1 MHNFLTQRTED
12 FLKESTEV
20 KSLHDNKFFT
30 DREFF
35 KKIQEK
41 ELEKAFMIMF
51 SYPQTLKKV
60 KQAKQYNEIFQHNE
74 FYEGVTKDK
83 KYEKEFNGE
92 TVRLNK
98 CNLFFPEIVD
108 IEYNDYSN
116 AELFKDDL
124 FAQDYKDGFMVV
136 SQEIDDVKIPIHMSM
151 GGVLK
156 NGKPIDEKDTFSAI
170 DTEDIFGKEAKT
182 FGKNV
187 FQISSSITKNFES
200 FRNYGQVTWS
210 DKKFDDKV
218 IMYFVAPKINKTK
231 ALRIDLGNNVRMK
244 SLLKIFRKNPQE
256 GRTLSQIKFLR
267 DKTQAWNVTMEYGTE
282 KFHKNHPNMNATELK
297 KFLLKVSYKKCLL
310 SNYKIN
316 MFHEEDFNHN
326 EYISKCRTSL
336 ENLKKY
342 YMEEVYPY
350 EEKLASLHIPNPKK
364 DKDVFNAYIKKII
377 IKSSVMGFFCSE
389 NTLPSGVKINT
400 EHKSLNDCFLFWSQI
415 GLFELL
421 FNLFNEHNSKL
432 LFVSAGSVNDLNA
445 AKDPSKGSSFT
456 VFATSIDPWWVT
468 AEQDESYKAMVK
480 LSHMGF
486 EFKDKH
492 VLQEAMDSETGYL
505 MPYDGA
511 FELLD
516 DPLYKFIRFREYEDL
531 ITIVISDKNE
541 RCLVE
546 VFDKKKVD
554 FKYMLWN
561 DLKFSKDTTIENI
574 QDIYLKLATCI
585 RDSKVL
591 IERNSTM
598 KFRGRRTPHGCNTK
612 STYEI
617 YFPRVRY
624 RRNPNK
630 EQLRREKDFFA
641 ESRKF
646 QGTRRHHA
654 RKLVAGYK
662 ADKKQLLLA
671 KQMDFYVPEGHTYV
685 KASTWGDNM
694 TKREVRYRHT
704 DLNGMFYVSK
714 TEMSE
719 AQKIDQ
725 LSSAGFE
732 EYCENYIQKLGYE
745 VKHRSNYDGGIDIR
759 AVRILDNMEA
769 EDLLVQCKHWNSP
782 IPPGAMRDFKT
793 ACDMEETKNSKKF
806 MFITSSRFSPGA
818 VELADKFDI
827 EIVDGDRLINEME

>member
-12 FLKESTEV
+12 FLKESTQV

-35 KKIQEK
+35 KKTQEK
-41 ELEKAFMIMF
+41 ELAKAFMVMF

-74 FYEGVTKDK
+74 FYEGVTKEK
-83 KYEKEFNGE
+83 KYQKEINGE
-92 TVRLNK
+92 KVILDK
-98 CNLFFPEIVD
+98 CNLFFPETVD
-108 IEYNDYSN
+108 VEYNDYSN
-116 AELFKDDL
+116 SELFKDDL
-124 FAQDYKDGFMVV
+124 FAQNYKDGFMVV

-151 GGVLK
+151 GGILK
-156 NGKPIDEKDTFSAI
+156 NNEG
-170 DTEDIFGKEAKT
+170 KT

-187 FQISSSITKNFES
+187 FQISSSVTKNFES
-200 FRNYGQVTWS
+200 FRNYGQVNWS
-210 DKKFDDKV
+210 DKKFDNNI

-231 ALRIDLGNNVRMK
+231 ALRIDLGNNDRMK
-244 SLLKIFRKNPQE
+244 GLLKLFRESSQE
-256 GRTLSQIKFLR
+256 GRTSSQIKFLR
-267 DKTQAWNVTMEYGTE
+267 DKTQAWNVAMEYGTE
-282 KFHKNHPNMNATELK
+282 RFNKNYPNMNVTELK
-297 KFLLKVSYKKCLL
+297 NFLLKVGYKKCLL

-342 YMEEVYPY
+342 YMEDVYPH
-350 EEKLASLHIPNPKK
+350 EEKLSSLYKPDPKE
-364 DKDVFNAYIKKII
+364 KDVFDAYIKKII

-389 NTLPSGVKINT
+389 NTLPNGVKINT
-400 EHKSLNDCFLFWSQI
+400 EYKSLNDCFLFWSQI

-432 LFVSAGSVNDLNA
+432 LFIATGSVNDLPIEEQLFSAFGKN
-445 AKDPSKGSSFT
+445 
-456 VFATSIDPWWVT
+456 IDPWWVT
-468 AEQDESYKAMVK
+468 AEKDKSYDAMIK
-480 LSHMGF
+480 LLGMSF

-516 DPLYKFIRFREYEDL
+516 DPVYKFIRFREYEDL
-531 ITIVISDKNE
+531 ISIVISDKNE
-541 RCLVE
+541 RCMVE
-546 VFDKKKVD
+546 VFDKKKLD

-561 DLKFSKDTTIENI
+561 DLKLSNDTSLENI

-646 QGTRRHHA
+646 SGTRRQHA

-714 TEMSE
+714 TEISE

-732 EYCENYIQKLGYE
+732 EYCERYVQKLGYE

-759 AVRILDNMEA
+759 AVKILDNMEA
-769 EDLLVQCKHWNSP
+769 EDLLVQCKHWNSS

-793 ACDMEETKNSKKF
+793 ACDEEESKNFKKF
-806 MFITSSRFSPGA
+806 MFITSSKFSPGA